1 MAFEKLEFTKNWE
14 NAADFPAIETS
25 EAQVRKDM
33 QILHDETR
41 DALNSV
47 VEKLNTKKLDEYPSG
62 GTVETLGTDH
72 TTIPTS
78 KAVRDAIVLSG
89 ALPNGGS
96 NGQVLRKRSNT
107 DYDYDWDTMQSLITA
122 DGLLKGLGGGAVQ
135 AAVPGTD
142 YVAPTDPALLALKRY
157 TWRRRSAAMVEG
169 AVQTVGP
176 SDSYDIKIGLS
187 TAGAFCIEYT
197 VGSGYASADWATA
210 VQGDFEQG
218 FVAYVDGTRVTSET
232 YSSIGALQVA
242 IADNIKGNYMLRS
255 GLMWKIPL
263 DAVMKFENQ
272 ENSSNETVHMLY
284 CDKMQEVTIQYG
296 EWELLTSDSPN
307 AYPKSGYSGWYVYE
321 YLGSF
326 AQESVPF
333 AARIN
338 TGFYWGTGRRDTV
351 TCETGF
357 RPKLFLLYPDAKS
370 QDFLSANLLLY
381 VSGSPWVKRFYG
393 GDGYISDS
401 DRIAATVTD
410 DSISFA
416 PDYLGG
422 SLDEPGERFRWVAI
436 G

>member
-14 NAADFPAIETS
+14 NAADFPAVETS

-96 NGQVLRKRSNT
+96 NGQVLRKKSDT

-122 DGLLKGLGGGAVQ
+122 AGLLKGAGGGAVQ
-135 AAVPGTD
+135 AAVPGAD

-176 SDSYDIKIGLS
+176 SDSYDIKIGWS
-187 TAGAFCIEYT
+187 TAEPLCIEYT
-197 VGSGYASADWATA
+197 FGSGHASADWATA
-210 VQGDFEQG
+210 VQGDYEQG
-218 FVAYVDGTRVTSET
+218 IVVYADGTKVTSSDYYNVYT
-232 YSSIGALQVA
+232 LQSA
-242 IADNIKGNYMLRS
+242 IDDMKGNYMARS
-255 GLMWKIPL
+255 GLMWKIPS
-263 DAVMKFENQ
+263 DAVSHVETDTNGQ
-272 ENSSNETVHMLY
+272 SETVYMLY
-284 CDKMQEVTIQYG
+284 WDKMQEVAIQYG

-307 AYPKSGYSGWYVYE
+307 AYPKSGYSGGYVYE

-381 VSGSPWVKRFYG
+381 VSGSPWMKRFYG
-393 GDGYISDS
+393 GDGYTSDS

-416 PDYLGG
+416 PGYLGG

>member
-14 NAADFPAIETS
+14 NAADFPAVETS

-89 ALPNGGS
+89 ALPKGGS
-96 NGQVLRKRSNT
+96 SGQVLRKKS
-107 DYDYDWDTMQSLITA
+107 DIAYDYDWDTMQSLITA
-122 DGLLKGLGGGAVQ
+122 AGLLKGAGGGDVQ
-135 AAVPGTD
+135 AAVPGAD

-157 TWRRRSAAMVEG
+157 TWRRRSSAMVEG
-169 AVQTVGP
+169 AVQTVGT
-176 SDSYDIKIGLS
+176 SDSYDIKIAPSNAL
-187 TAGAFCIEYT
+187 AFCVAYGG
-197 VGSGYASADWATA
+197 GSQYVSAYWATA
-210 VQGDFEQG
+210 VQGDLEG
-218 FVAYVDGTRVTSET
+218 GSVSYVDGTRVYSGTYTSV
-232 YSSIGALQVA
+232 GDLQVA

-263 DAVMKFENQ
+263 DAVLKIEG
-272 ENSSNETVHMLY
+272 EMLY
-284 CDKMQEVTIQYG
+284 CNKMQEVTIQYG

-307 AYPKSGYSGWYVYE
+307 AYPKSGYSGGYVYE

-326 AQESVPF
+326 AQERVPF

-381 VSGSPWVKRFYG
+381 VSGSPWMKRFYG
-393 GDGYISDS
+393 GDGYTTD
-401 DRIAATVTD
+401 DNGIAATVTD

-416 PDYLGG
+416 AY
-422 SLDEPGERFRWVAI
+422 SYDEPGERFRWVAI

>member
-14 NAADFPAIETS
+14 NAADFPAVETS

-33 QILHDETR
+33 QILHNETR

-96 NGQVLRKRSNT
+96 NGQVLRKKSDT

-122 DGLLKGLGGGAVQ
+122 AGLLKGLGGGAVQ
-135 AAVPGTD
+135 AAAPGTD

-169 AVQTVGP
+169 AVQTVGT
-176 SDSYDIKIGLS
+176 SDSYDIKIGWS
-187 TAGAFCIEYT
+187 TAAPFCVCYK
-197 VGSGYASADWATA
+197 VGSSESASAGWATA

-218 FVAYVDGTRVTSET
+218 TVAYVDGAEATTGT
-232 YSSIGALQVA
+232 KTNIYSLQSY
-242 IADNIKGNYMLRS
+242 IDDMKGNYMLRS
-255 GLMWKIPL
+255 GLMWKIPS
-263 DAVMKFENQ
+263 DAVSHIETDTNGQ
-272 ENSSNETVHMLY
+272 SETVYMLY
-284 CDKMQEVTIQYG
+284 WDKMQEVTIQYG
-296 EWELLTSDSPN
+296 GWELLTSDSPN
-307 AYPKSGYSGWYVYE
+307 AYPKSGYSGGYVYE
-321 YLGSF
+321 YLGCF
-326 AQESVPF
+326 LQESIPF

-381 VSGSPWVKRFYG
+381 VSGSPWMKRFYG
-393 GDGYISDS
+393 GDGYSTDS
-401 DRIAATVTD
+401 NGIAATVTD

-416 PDYLGG
+416 AYRY
-422 SLDEPGERFRWVAI
+422 DEPGERFRWVAI

>member
-14 NAADFPAIETS
+14 NAADFPAVETS
-25 EAQVRKDM
+25 ETQVRKDM
-33 QILHDETR
+33 QVLHNETR

-47 VEKLNTKKLDEYPSG
+47 VEKLNTKKLDDYPSG
-62 GTVETLGTDH
+62 GTVETLGADH

-78 KAVRDAIVLSG
+78 KAVRDAIVRSG
-89 ALPNGGS
+89 ALPNRGS
-96 NGQVLRKRSNT
+96 SGQVLRKKSDT
-107 DYDYDWDTMQSLITA
+107 DYDYDWATMQSLITA
-122 DGLLKGLGGGAVQ
+122 AGLLKGAGGGAVQ

-169 AVQTVGP
+169 AVLTVGP
-176 SDSYDIKIGLS
+176 SDSYDIKLVWRSAYALS
-187 TAGAFCIEYT
+187 PFCVCYRE
-197 VGSGYASADWATA
+197 GSYAAASADWATA

-218 FVAYVDGTRVTSET
+218 FVEYVDGTKVNTENYTTIET
-232 YSSIGALQVA
+232 LKSYISGM
-242 IADNIKGNYMLRS
+242 KGNYMERS
-255 GLMWKIPL
+255 GLMWKIPS
-263 DAVMKFENQ
+263 DAVSHIETDTNGQ
-272 ENSSNETVHMLY
+272 SETVYMLY
-284 CDKMQEVTIQYG
+284 WDKMQEVTIQYG

-307 AYPKSGYSGWYVYE
+307 AYPKSGYSGGYVYE
-321 YLGSF
+321 YMGSF

-381 VSGSPWVKRFYG
+381 VSGSPWMKRFYG
-393 GDGYISDS
+393 GDGYSTDS
-401 DRIAATVTD
+401 NGIAATVTD
-410 DSISFA
+410 TSISFA
-416 PDYLGG
+416 AYRY
-422 SLDEPGERFRWVAI
+422 DEPGERFRWVAI

>member
-14 NAADFPAIETS
+14 NAADFPAVETS

-41 DALNSV
+41 YALNSV

-89 ALPNGGS
+89 ALPNGGG
-96 NGQVLRKRSNT
+96 NGQVLRKKSDT
-107 DYDYDWDTMQSLITA
+107 DYDYDWDTMQSPITA
-122 DGLLKGLGGGAVQ
+122 AGLLKGAGGGDVQ
-135 AAVPGTD
+135 AAVPGAD

-157 TWRRRSAAMVEG
+157 TWRRRSSAMVEG
-169 AVQTVGP
+169 AVQTVGT
-176 SDSYDIKIGLS
+176 SDSYDIKIEWR
-187 TAGAFCIEYT
+187 TTKPFCVWYD
-197 VGSGYASADWATA
+197 VGPYSYASADWATA

-218 FVAYVDGTRVTSET
+218 FVAYVDGTEVKTEN
-232 YSSIGALQVA
+232 YVNVDILKN
-242 IADNIKGNYMLRS
+242 NISGMKGNYMVRS
-255 GLMWKIPL
+255 GLAWKIPS
-263 DAVMKFENQ
+263 DAVAHTANQ
-272 ENSSNETVHMLY
+272 KNSSDETVHMLY
-284 CDKMQEVTIQYG
+284 WDKMQEVTIQYG

-307 AYPKSGYSGWYVYE
+307 AYPKSGYSGGYVYE

-381 VSGSPWVKRFYG
+381 VSGSPWMKRFYG
-393 GDGYISDS
+393 GDAYSTDS
-401 DRIAATVTD
+401 NGIAATVTD

-416 PDYLGG
+416 AY
-422 SLDEPGERFRWVAI
+422 SYDEPGERFRWVAI

>member
-33 QILHDETR
+33 QVLHDETR

-96 NGQVLRKRSNT
+96 NGQVLRKKSDTN
-107 DYDYDWDTMQSLITA
+107 YDYDWDTMQSLITA
-122 DGLLKGLGGGAVQ
+122 AGLLKGLGGGAVQ
-135 AAVPGTD
+135 AAVPGAD

-157 TWRRRSAAMVEG
+157 TWRRRRSIMVEG

-176 SDSYDIKIGLS
+176 SDSYDIKIKPS
-187 TAGAFCIEYT
+187 NAGAFCIEYT

-218 FVAYVDGTRVTSET
+218 FVAYVDGTKVNTEAYVNIET
-232 YSSIGALQVA
+232 LKPYIS
-242 IADNIKGNYMLRS
+242 DMKGNYMARN
-255 GLMWKIPL
+255 GLMWKIPS
-263 DAVMKFENQ
+263 DAVSYTTTAK
-272 ENSSNETVHMLY
+272 NSSDETVHMLY
-284 CDKMQEVTIQYG
+284 WDKMQEVTIRYW

-307 AYPKSGYSGWYVYE
+307 AYPKSGYSGEYVYE

-381 VSGSPWVKRFYG
+381 VSGSPWMKRFYG
-393 GDGYISDS
+393 GDVYTTDDNG
-401 DRIAATVTD
+401 IAATVTD
-410 DSISFA
+410 TSISFA
-416 PDYLGG
+416 AYRY
-422 SLDEPGERFRWVAI
+422 DEPGERFRWVAI

>member
-14 NAADFPAIETS
+14 NAADFPAVETS

-33 QILHDETR
+33 QVLHDETR

-96 NGQVLRKRSNT
+96 SGQVLQKKSDT

-122 DGLLKGLGGGAVQ
+122 AGLLKGLGGGAVQ

-142 YVAPTDPALLALKRY
+142 YVPPSDPALLALKRY

-176 SDSYDIKIGLS
+176 SDSYDIKIGWS
-187 TAGAFCIEYT
+187 TAAPFCIEYT

-242 IADNIKGNYMLRS
+242 IADDIKGKYILRS

-263 DAVMKFENQ
+263 DAVLKIEG
-272 ENSSNETVHMLY
+272 EMLY
-284 CDKMQEVTIQYG
+284 CDKMHEVTIRYW

-307 AYPKSGYSGWYVYE
+307 AYPKSGYSGEYVYE

-381 VSGSPWVKRFYG
+381 VSGSPWMKRFYG
-393 GDGYISDS
+393 GTGYSIDS
-401 DRIAATVTD
+401 NGIAATVTD

-416 PDYLGG
+416 AYRY
-422 SLDEPGERFRWVAI
+422 DEPGERFRWVAI

>member
-14 NAADFPAIETS
+14 NAADFPAVETS
-25 EAQVRKDM
+25 EVQVRKDM
-33 QILHDETR
+33 QVLHDETR

-96 NGQVLRKRSNT
+96 NGQVLRKKSGT

-122 DGLLKGLGGGAVQ
+122 AGLLKGAGGGAVQ

-142 YVAPTDPALLALKRY
+142 YVPPSDPALLALKRY
-157 TWRRRSAAMVEG
+157 TWRRRRSIMVQG

-176 SDSYDIKIGLS
+176 SDSYDIKIAPSNAL
-187 TAGAFCIEYT
+187 AFCIAYT
-197 VGSGYASADWATA
+197 GGSQYVSADWATA

-218 FVAYVDGTRVTSET
+218 TVAYVDGTRVTSET

-242 IADNIKGNYMLRS
+242 IADDIKGKYILRS
-255 GLMWKIPL
+255 GLMWKIPS
-263 DAVMKFENQ
+263 DAVLKIEG
-272 ENSSNETVHMLY
+272 EMLY
-284 CDKMQEVTIQYG
+284 CDKMQEVTIRYW

-307 AYPKSGYSGWYVYE
+307 AYPKSGYSGGYVYE

-381 VSGSPWVKRFYG
+381 VSGSPWMKRFYG
-393 GDGYISDS
+393 GDGYSTDS
-401 DRIAATVTD
+401 NGIAATVTD

-416 PDYLGG
+416 AY
-422 SLDEPGERFRWVAI
+422 SYDEPGERFRWVAI

>member
-14 NAADFPAIETS
+14 NAADFPAVETS

-33 QILHDETR
+33 QVLHDETR

-89 ALPNGGS
+89 ALPNGGG
-96 NGQVLRKRSNT
+96 NGQVLRKKSDI

-122 DGLLKGLGGGAVQ
+122 AGLLKGLGGGAVQ

-142 YVAPTDPALLALKRY
+142 YVPPSDPALLALKRY

-176 SDSYDIKIGLS
+176 SDSYDIKIAPSNAL
-187 TAGAFCIEYT
+187 AFCVAYGG
-197 VGSGYASADWATA
+197 GSQYVSAYWATA
-210 VQGDFEQG
+210 VQGDLEG
-218 FVAYVDGTRVTSET
+218 GSVSYVDGTMVYSGTYTSV
-232 YSSIGALQVA
+232 GALQVA
-242 IADNIKGNYMLRS
+242 IAGDIKGNYMLRR

-263 DAVMKFENQ
+263 DAVLKIEG
-272 ENSSNETVHMLY
+272 EMLY

-307 AYPKSGYSGWYVYE
+307 AYPKSGYSGGYVYE
-321 YLGSF
+321 YMGSF

-381 VSGSPWVKRFYG
+381 VSGSPWMKRFYA
-393 GDGYISDS
+393 GDADS
-401 DRIAATVTD
+401 LDSNGIAATVTD
-410 DSISFA
+410 AGISIAAYS
-416 PDYLGG
+416 Y
-422 SLDEPGERFRWVAI
+422 DEPGERFRWVAI

>member
-33 QILHDETR
+33 QVLHDETR

-89 ALPNGGS
+89 ALPNGGG
-96 NGQVLRKRSNT
+96 NGQVLRKRSDTN
-107 DYDYDWDTMQSLITA
+107 YDYDWDTMQSLITA
-122 DGLLKGLGGGAVQ
+122 AGLLKGLGGGAVQ
-135 AAVPGTD
+135 AAVPGAD

-157 TWRRRSAAMVEG
+157 TWRRRSSAMVEG
-169 AVQTVGP
+169 AVQTVGT
-176 SDSYDIKIGLS
+176 SDSYDIKIEWR
-187 TAGAFCIEYT
+187 TAKSFCVWYD
-197 VGSGYASADWATA
+197 VGPYSYASADWATA

-218 FVAYVDGTRVTSET
+218 FVAYVDGTEVKTEN
-232 YSSIGALQVA
+232 YVNVDILKN
-242 IADNIKGNYMLRS
+242 NISGMKGNYMERS
-255 GLMWKIPL
+255 GLMWKIPS
-263 DAVMKFENQ
+263 DAVAHTANQ
-272 ENSSNETVHMLY
+272 KNSSDETVHMLY
-284 CDKMQEVTIQYG
+284 WDKMQEVTIQYG
-296 EWELLTSDSPN
+296 EWEFLTSDSPN
-307 AYPKSGYSGWYVYE
+307 AYLKSGYSDGYVYE
-321 YLGSF
+321 YLGCF
-326 AQESVPF
+326 LQQGIPF

-381 VSGSPWVKRFYG
+381 VSGSPWMKRFYG
-393 GDGYISDS
+393 GDAYSTDS
-401 DRIAATVTD
+401 NGIAATVTD

-416 PDYLGG
+416 AY
-422 SLDEPGERFRWVAI
+422 SYDEPGERFRWVAI

>member
-14 NAADFPAIETS
+14 NAADFPAVETS

-96 NGQVLRKRSNT
+96 NGQVLRKKSDT

-122 DGLLKGLGGGAVQ
+122 AGLLKGAGGGAVQ

-142 YVAPTDPALLALKRY
+142 YVPPSDPALLALKRY
-157 TWRRRSAAMVEG
+157 TWRRRRSIMVEG

-176 SDSYDIKIGLS
+176 SDSYDIKIAPINAL
-187 TAGAFCIEYT
+187 AFCIAYT
-197 VGSGYASADWATA
+197 AGSGYASADWATA

-218 FVAYVDGTRVTSET
+218 TVAYVDGTRVTSET

-242 IADNIKGNYMLRS
+242 IADDIKGKYMLRS

-263 DAVMKFENQ
+263 DAVLKIEG
-272 ENSSNETVHMLY
+272 EMLY
-284 CDKMQEVTIQYG
+284 CDKMQEVTIRYW

-307 AYPKSGYSGWYVYE
+307 AYPKSGYSGEYVYE

-338 TGFYWGTGRRDTV
+338 TGFYWGTGRRGTV

-381 VSGSPWVKRFYG
+381 VSGSPWMKRFYG
-393 GDGYISDS
+393 GDAYSLDS
-401 DRIAATVTD
+401 NGIAATVTD
-410 DSISFA
+410 DGISFA
-416 PDYLGG
+416 AY
-422 SLDEPGERFRWVAI
+422 SYDEPGERFRWVAI

>member
-14 NAADFPAIETS
+14 NAADFPAVETS
-25 EAQVRKDM
+25 ETQVRKDM
-33 QILHDETR
+33 QVLHNETR

-89 ALPNGGS
+89 ALPNGGG
-96 NGQVLRKRSNT
+96 NGQVLRKKSDT

-122 DGLLKGLGGGAVQ
+122 AGLLKGLGGGAVQ
-135 AAVPGTD
+135 AAVPGAD
-142 YVAPTDPALLALKRY
+142 YVAPSDPALLALKRY
-157 TWRRRSAAMVEG
+157 TWRRRRSIMVEG

-176 SDSYDIKIGLS
+176 SDSYDIKIAPSNAL
-187 TAGAFCIEYT
+187 AFCIAYT
-197 VGSGYASADWATA
+197 AGSGYVSADWATA

-218 FVAYVDGTRVTSET
+218 TVAYVDGTRVTSET

-242 IADNIKGNYMLRS
+242 IADDIKGKYMLRS

-263 DAVMKFENQ
+263 DAVLKIEG
-272 ENSSNETVHMLY
+272 EMLY
-284 CDKMQEVTIQYG
+284 CDKMQEVTIRYW

-307 AYPKSGYSGWYVYE
+307 AYPKSGYSGEYVYE

-381 VSGSPWVKRFYG
+381 VSGSPWMKRFYG
-393 GDGYISDS
+393 GDGYSTDS
-401 DRIAATVTD
+401 NGIAATVTD

-416 PDYLGG
+416 AY
-422 SLDEPGERFRWVAI
+422 SYDEPGERFRWVAI

>member
-14 NAADFPAIETS
+14 NAADFPAVETS

-33 QILHDETR
+33 QVLHDETR

-47 VEKLNTKKLDEYPSG
+47 VQKLNTKKLDEYPSG

-96 NGQVLRKRSNT
+96 NGQVLRKRSDTN
-107 DYDYDWDTMQSLITA
+107 YDYDWDTMQSLITA
-122 DGLLKGLGGGAVQ
+122 AGLLKGAGGGAVQ

-142 YVAPTDPALLALKRY
+142 YVPPTDPALLALKRY

-232 YSSIGALQVA
+232 YSSIDTLQVA
-242 IADNIKGNYMLRS
+242 IAGDIKGNYMLRS

-263 DAVMKFENQ
+263 DAVLKFESQ
-272 ENSSNETVHMLY
+272 TNSSNETVHMLY

-307 AYPKSGYSGWYVYE
+307 AYPKSGYSGGYVYE

-338 TGFYWGTGRRDTV
+338 TGFYWGIGRRGTV

-381 VSGSPWVKRFYG
+381 VSGSPWMKRFYG
-393 GDGYISDS
+393 GDAYSSDS

>member
-14 NAADFPAIETS
+14 NAADFPAVETS

-96 NGQVLRKRSNT
+96 NGQVLRKKSDT

-122 DGLLKGLGGGAVQ
+122 AGLLKGAGGGAVQ
-135 AAVPGTD
+135 AAVPGAD

-176 SDSYDIKIGLS
+176 SDSYDIKIGWY
-187 TAGAFCIEYT
+187 APGPFCVDYK
-197 VGSGYASADWATA
+197 VGSEYVSADWATA
-210 VQGDFEQG
+210 VQGDFENG
-218 FVAYVDGTRVTSET
+218 TVAYVDGTKVNSLT
-232 YSSIGALQVA
+232 YINLHELQSNIASSM
-242 IADNIKGNYMLRS
+242 KGNYMLRS
-255 GLMWKIPL
+255 GLMWKIPS
-263 DAVMKFENQ
+263 DAVSHIESKT
-272 ENSSNETVHMLY
+272 NSSDETIQIFY
-284 CDKMQEVTIQYG
+284 WDKMQEVTIQYG
-296 EWELLTSDSPN
+296 EWEILTSDSPN
-307 AYPKSGYSGWYVYE
+307 AYPKSGYSGGYVYE
-321 YLGSF
+321 YMGSF

-381 VSGSPWVKRFYG
+381 VSGSPWMKRFYG
-393 GDGYISDS
+393 GDAYSLDS
-401 DRIAATVTD
+401 NGIAATVTD
-410 DSISFA
+410 DGISFA
-416 PDYLGG
+416 AY
-422 SLDEPGERFRWVAI
+422 SYDEPGERFRWVAI

>member
-14 NAADFPAIETS
+14 NAADFPAVETS

-96 NGQVLRKRSNT
+96 NGQVLRKKSDT

-122 DGLLKGLGGGAVQ
+122 AGLLKGAGGGAVQ

-142 YVAPTDPALLALKRY
+142 YVPPSDPALLALKRY
-157 TWRRRSAAMVEG
+157 TWRRRRSIMVQG

-176 SDSYDIKIGLS
+176 SDSYDIKIAPSNAL
-187 TAGAFCIEYT
+187 AFCIAYT
-197 VGSGYASADWATA
+197 GGSGYASADWATA

-218 FVAYVDGTRVTSET
+218 TVAYVDGTRVTSET
-232 YSSIGALQVA
+232 YSSIGTLQVA
-242 IADNIKGNYMLRS
+242 IADDIKGKYILRS

-263 DAVMKFENQ
+263 DAVLKIEG
-272 ENSSNETVHMLY
+272 EMLY

-296 EWELLTSDSPN
+296 GWELLTSDSPN
-307 AYPKSGYSGWYVYE
+307 AYPKSGYSGGYVYE

-381 VSGSPWVKRFYG
+381 VSGSPWMKRFYG
-393 GDGYISDS
+393 GDGYTTD
-401 DRIAATVTD
+401 DNGIAATVTD
-410 DSISFA
+410 TSISFA
-416 PDYLGG
+416 AYRY
-422 SLDEPGERFRWVAI
+422 DEPGERFRWVAI

>member
-14 NAADFPAIETS
+14 NAADFPAVETS

-33 QILHDETR
+33 QVLHDETR

-47 VEKLNTKKLDEYPSG
+47 VEKLNTKKLDDYPSG

-89 ALPNGGS
+89 ALPNGGR
-96 NGQVLRKRSNT
+96 NGQVLRKKSDT

-122 DGLLKGLGGGAVQ
+122 AGLLKGAGGGAVQ
-135 AAVPGTD
+135 AAVPGAD

-169 AVQTVGP
+169 AVLTVGP
-176 SDSYDIKIGLS
+176 SDSYDIKLVWRSAYALS
-187 TAGAFCIEYT
+187 PFCVCYRE
-197 VGSGYASADWATA
+197 GSYAAASADWATA

-218 FVAYVDGTRVTSET
+218 FVEYVDGTKVNTENYTTIET
-232 YSSIGALQVA
+232 LKRYISGM
-242 IADNIKGNYMLRS
+242 KGNYMERS
-255 GLMWKIPL
+255 GLMWKIPS
-263 DAVMKFENQ
+263 DAVSHIETDTNGQ
-272 ENSSNETVHMLY
+272 SETVYMLY
-284 CDKMQEVTIQYG
+284 WDKMQEVTIQYG

-307 AYPKSGYSGWYVYE
+307 AYPKSGYSGGYVYE

-381 VSGSPWVKRFYG
+381 VSGSPWMKRFYG
-393 GDGYISDS
+393 GDGYTTD
-401 DRIAATVTD
+401 DNGIAATVTD
-410 DSISFA
+410 TSISFA
-416 PDYLGG
+416 AY
-422 SLDEPGERFRWVAI
+422 SYDEPGERFRWVAI

>member
-33 QILHDETR
+33 QVLHDETR

-96 NGQVLRKRSNT
+96 NGQVLRKKSDT

-122 DGLLKGLGGGAVQ
+122 AGLLKGLGGGAVQ
-135 AAVPGTD
+135 AAVPGAD

-176 SDSYDIKIGLS
+176 SDSYDIKIEYY
-187 TAGAFCIEYT
+187 TAEPFCVKYM
-197 VGSGYASADWATA
+197 VGSDEYASTNWATA
-210 VQGDFEQG
+210 VQGDYEQG
-218 FVAYVDGTRVTSET
+218 NVAYVDGTKVTTST
-232 YSSIGALQVA
+232 YTNIYSLQSY
-242 IADNIKGNYMLRS
+242 ISDMKGNYMLRS
-255 GLMWKIPL
+255 GLMWKIPS
-263 DAVMKFENQ
+263 DAVSHIETDKNGQ
-272 ENSSNETVHMLY
+272 SETVYMLY
-284 CDKMQEVTIQYG
+284 WDKMQEVTIQYG

-307 AYPKSGYSGWYVYE
+307 AYPKSGYSGGYVYE

-381 VSGSPWVKRFYG
+381 VAGSPWMKRFYG
-393 GDGYISDS
+393 GDGYSSDS
-401 DRIAATVTD
+401 NGIAATVTD

-416 PDYLGG
+416 AY
-422 SLDEPGERFRWVAI
+422 SYDEPGERFRWVAI

>member
-307 AYPKSGYSGWYVYE
+307 AYPKSGYSGGYVYE

>member
-14 NAADFPAIETS
+14 NAADFPAVETS

-33 QILHDETR
+33 QVLHDETR

-96 NGQVLRKRSNT
+96 NGQVLRKKSDT

-122 DGLLKGLGGGAVQ
+122 AGLLKGAGGGAVQ

-187 TAGAFCIEYT
+187 TVGAFCIEYT
-197 VGSGYASADWATA
+197 AGSGYASADWATA

-242 IADNIKGNYMLRS
+242 IADDIKGNYMLRS

-263 DAVMKFENQ
+263 DAVLKFENQ

-307 AYPKSGYSGWYVYE
+307 AYPKSGYSGGYVYE

-381 VSGSPWVKRFYG
+381 VSGSPWMKRFYG
-393 GDGYISDS
+393 GDGYTSDS

-410 DSISFA
+410 DGISFA
-416 PDYLGG
+416 PGYLGG
-422 SLDEPGERFRWVAI
+422 SLDEPGERFRWAAI

>member
-14 NAADFPAIETS
+14 NAADFPAVETS

-33 QILHDETR
+33 QVLHDETR

-89 ALPNGGS
+89 ALPNGGG
-96 NGQVLRKRSNT
+96 NGQVLRKKSDT

-122 DGLLKGLGGGAVQ
+122 AGLLKGLGGGAVQ
-135 AAVPGTD
+135 AAVPGAD

-176 SDSYDIKIGLS
+176 SDSYDIKIAPSNAL
-187 TAGAFCIEYT
+187 AFCIAYGG
-197 VGSGYASADWATA
+197 GSQYVSANWATA
-210 VQGDFEQG
+210 VQGDFESG
-218 FVAYVDGTRVTSET
+218 AVAYVDGTRVTSET

-242 IADNIKGNYMLRS
+242 IADDIKGKYMLRS

-263 DAVMKFENQ
+263 DAVLKIEG
-272 ENSSNETVHMLY
+272 EMLY
-284 CDKMQEVTIQYG
+284 CDKMQEVTIRYW

-307 AYPKSGYSGWYVYE
+307 AYPKSGYSGGYVYE

-381 VSGSPWVKRFYG
+381 VSGSPWMKRFYG
-393 GDGYISDS
+393 GDGYSTDS
-401 DRIAATVTD
+401 NGIAATVTD

-416 PDYLGG
+416 AYRY
-422 SLDEPGERFRWVAI
+422 DEPGERFRWVAI

>member
-14 NAADFPAIETS
+14 NAADFPAVETS
-25 EAQVRKDM
+25 EVQVRKDM
-33 QILHDETR
+33 QVLHDETR

-96 NGQVLRKRSNT
+96 NGQVLRKKSGT

-122 DGLLKGLGGGAVQ
+122 AGLLKGAGGGAVQ

-142 YVAPTDPALLALKRY
+142 YVPPSDPALLALKRY
-157 TWRRRSAAMVEG
+157 TWRRRRSIMVQG

-176 SDSYDIKIGLS
+176 SDSYDIKIAPSNAL
-187 TAGAFCIEYT
+187 AFCIAYT
-197 VGSGYASADWATA
+197 GGSQYVSADWATA

-218 FVAYVDGTRVTSET
+218 TVAYVDGTRVTSET

-242 IADNIKGNYMLRS
+242 IADDIKGKYILRS
-255 GLMWKIPL
+255 GLMWKIPS
-263 DAVMKFENQ
+263 DAVLKIEG
-272 ENSSNETVHMLY
+272 EMLY
-284 CDKMQEVTIQYG
+284 CDKMQEVTIRYW

-307 AYPKSGYSGWYVYE
+307 AYPKSGYSGEYVYE

-381 VSGSPWVKRFYG
+381 VSGSPWMKRFYG
-393 GDGYISDS
+393 GDGYSTDS
-401 DRIAATVTD
+401 NGIAATVTD

-416 PDYLGG
+416 AY
-422 SLDEPGERFRWVAI
+422 SYDEPGERFRWVAI

>member
-14 NAADFPAIETS
+14 NAADFPAVETS

-33 QILHDETR
+33 QVLHDETR

-89 ALPNGGS
+89 ALPNGGG
-96 NGQVLRKRSNT
+96 NGQVLRKRSDT

-122 DGLLKGLGGGAVQ
+122 AGLLKGLGGGSVQ

-142 YVAPTDPALLALKRY
+142 YVPPSDPALLALKRY

-176 SDSYDIKIGLS
+176 SDSYDIKIAPSNAL
-187 TAGAFCIEYT
+187 AFCIAYT
-197 VGSGYASADWATA
+197 GGSGYASADWATA

-218 FVAYVDGTRVTSET
+218 TVAYVDGTRVTSET

-242 IADNIKGNYMLRS
+242 IADDIKGKYILRS

-263 DAVMKFENQ
+263 DAVLKIEGGL
-272 ENSSNETVHMLY
+272 LY
-284 CDKMQEVTIQYG
+284 CDKMHEVTIQYG

-307 AYPKSGYSGWYVYE
+307 AYPKSGYSGGYVYE

-381 VSGSPWVKRFYG
+381 VSGSPWMKRFYG
-393 GDGYISDS
+393 GDGYTTD
-401 DRIAATVTD
+401 DNGIAATVTD
-410 DSISFA
+410 TSISFA
-416 PDYLGG
+416 AYRY
-422 SLDEPGERFRWVAI
+422 DEPGERFRWVAI

>member
-14 NAADFPAIETS
+14 NAADFPAVETS

-41 DALNSV
+41 YALNSV

-89 ALPNGGS
+89 ALPNGGG
-96 NGQVLRKRSNT
+96 NGQVLRKKSDI

-122 DGLLKGLGGGAVQ
+122 AGLLKGLGGGAVQ

-142 YVAPTDPALLALKRY
+142 YVPPTDPALLALKRY

-176 SDSYDIKIGLS
+176 SDSYDIKIAPSNAL
-187 TAGAFCIEYT
+187 AFCVEYQI
-197 VGSGYASADWATA
+197 GSGYASADWATA

-263 DAVMKFENQ
+263 DAVLKFESQ
-272 ENSSNETVHMLY
+272 TNSSNETVHMLY

-307 AYPKSGYSGWYVYE
+307 AYPKSGYSGGYVYE

-381 VSGSPWVKRFYG
+381 VSGSPWMKRFYG
-393 GDGYISDS
+393 GDGYTSDS

-416 PDYLGG
+416 PGYLGG

>member
-14 NAADFPAIETS
+14 NAADFPAVETS

-33 QILHDETR
+33 QVLHDETR

-96 NGQVLRKRSNT
+96 NGQVLRKKSDT

-122 DGLLKGLGGGAVQ
+122 AGLLKGAGGGAVQ

-142 YVAPTDPALLALKRY
+142 YVAPTDPELLALKRY
-157 TWRRRSAAMVEG
+157 TWRRRSSAMVEG

-176 SDSYDIKIGLS
+176 SDSYDIKIGWS
-187 TAGAFCIEYT
+187 TAAPFCIEYT

-210 VQGDFEQG
+210 VQGDYEQG
-218 FVAYVDGTRVTSET
+218 NVAYVDGTKVTTST
-232 YSSIGALQVA
+232 FTNIYYLQDA
-242 IADNIKGNYMLRS
+242 ISGMKGNYMLRS
-255 GLMWKIPL
+255 GLMWKIPS
-263 DAVMKFENQ
+263 DAVSHVESQKDN
-272 ENSSNETVHMLY
+272 SNETVHMLY
-284 CDKMQEVTIQYG
+284 WDKMQEVAIQYG

-307 AYPKSGYSGWYVYE
+307 AYPKSGYSGGYVYE

-381 VSGSPWVKRFYG
+381 VSGSPWMKRFYG
-393 GDGYISDS
+393 GDAYSLDS
-401 DRIAATVTD
+401 NGIAATVTD
-410 DSISFA
+410 DGISFA
-416 PDYLGG
+416 AY
-422 SLDEPGERFRWVAI
+422 SYDEPGERFRWVAI

>member
-25 EAQVRKDM
+25 EVQVRKDM
-33 QILHDETR
+33 QVLHDETR

-96 NGQVLRKRSNT
+96 NGQVLRKKSYT

-122 DGLLKGLGGGAVQ
+122 SGLLKGAGGGAVQ

-142 YVAPTDPALLALKRY
+142 YVPPSDPALLALKRY
-157 TWRRRSAAMVEG
+157 TWRRRRSIMVQG

-176 SDSYDIKIGLS
+176 SDSYDIKIAPS
-187 TAGAFCIEYT
+187 NAPAFCIAYT
-197 VGSGYASADWATA
+197 GGSGYASADWATA

-218 FVAYVDGTRVTSET
+218 TVAYVDGTRVTSET

-242 IADNIKGNYMLRS
+242 IADDIKGKYILRS

-263 DAVMKFENQ
+263 DAVLKIEG
-272 ENSSNETVHMLY
+272 EMLY
-284 CDKMQEVTIQYG
+284 CDKMHEVTIRYW

-307 AYPKSGYSGWYVYE
+307 AYPKSGYSGEYVYE

-381 VSGSPWVKRFYG
+381 VSGSPWMKRFYG
-393 GDGYISDS
+393 GEGYSTDS
-401 DRIAATVTD
+401 NGIAATVTD

-416 PDYLGG
+416 AYRYDK
-422 SLDEPGERFRWVAI
+422 PGERFRWVAI

>member
-1 MAFEKLEFTKNWE
+1 M
-14 NAADFPAIETS
+14 
-25 EAQVRKDM
+25 
-33 QILHDETR
+33 
-41 DALNSV
+41 
-47 VEKLNTKKLDEYPSG
+47 
-62 GTVETLGTDH
+62 
-72 TTIPTS
+72 
-78 KAVRDAIVLSG
+78 
-89 ALPNGGS
+89 
-96 NGQVLRKRSNT
+96 
-107 DYDYDWDTMQSLITA
+107 
-122 DGLLKGLGGGAVQ
+122 VQ
-135 AAVPGTD
+135 
-142 YVAPTDPALLALKRY
+142 
-157 TWRRRSAAMVEG
+157 G

-176 SDSYDIKIGLS
+176 SDSYDIKIAPS

-197 VGSGYASADWATA
+197 AGSGYASADWATA

-218 FVAYVDGTRVTSET
+218 TVAYVDGTRVTSET

-263 DAVMKFENQ
+263 DAVLKFESQRNGSD
-272 ENSSNETVHMLY
+272 ELVHMLY
-284 CDKMQEVTIQYG
+284 CDKMQEVTIRYW

-307 AYPKSGYSGWYVYE
+307 AYPKSGYSGEYVYE

-381 VSGSPWVKRFYG
+381 VSGSPWMKRFYG
-393 GDGYISDS
+393 GDGYTTD
-401 DRIAATVTD
+401 DNGIAATVTD
-410 DSISFA
+410 TSISFA
-416 PDYLGG
+416 AYRY
-422 SLDEPGERFRWVAI
+422 DEPGERFRWVAI